1 MSKSVYHY
9 IGEAWKRPKDGETK
23 ELNHQRL
30 ILWRHEPTFVR
41 VERPLRLDRARKLG
55 YKAKQGYVMVRARV
69 RMGSLR
75 KRTIRK
81 GRRAKRRGIT
91 KMRVQKNIQRIAE
104 ERTARRYTNLEV
116 LNSYMVGED
125 GHHKWYEVIMVDPH
139 HPVIISDPKINWIHE
154 VQHTGRVYRGLT
166 SAGSK
171 GRGLRHKGIGSEK
184 ARPSVNKHKHKKRPG
199 KKIRFES
206 SYS

>member
-30 ILWRHEPTFVR
+30 ILWRHEHTFVR
-41 VERPLRLDRARKLG
+41 VERPLRLDRARRLG
-55 YKAKQGYVMVRARV
+55 YKAKQGYVVIRARV
-69 RMGSLR
+69 RMGSMR

-125 GHHKWYEVIMVDPH
+125 GHHKW
-139 HPVIISDPKINWIHE
+139 
-154 VQHTGRVYRGLT
+154 
-166 SAGSK
+166 
-171 GRGLRHKGIGSEK
+171 
-184 ARPSVNKHKHKKRPG
+184 
-199 KKIRFES
+199 
-206 SYS
+206 